1 MIVNTFLW
9 NAHHR
14 SFHRG
19 SQWIFKYKCFRM
31 HLHTT
36 FVFVYF
42 HLCIFICVFVSMYI
56 FCVFVF
62 CIFICVFVFDIL
74 WFIFWQK
81 VHIWL
86 SVETAVR
93 KSRSIC
99 DSIVIDP
106 LHWYCHNTIAKTVLP
121 LYFFHNSF
129 ATIALPQYF
138 SPQYYCHN
146 TFYTILLPQLLLHK
160 YIV

>member
-1 MIVNTFLW
+1 MMVNTLMFYIEYKCTGLAKKSALYNVW
-9 NAHHR
+9 WWIHLCEMHTTGV
-14 SFHRG
+14 STGG

-42 HLCIFICVFVSMYI
+42 HLCIFICVFVFMYL
-56 FCVFVF
+56 FCVFFF
-62 CIFICVFVFDIL
+62 CIFICVFVFNIL
-74 WFIFWQK
+74 RFIFWQK

-106 LHWYCHNTIAKTVLP
+106 LH
-121 LYFFHNSF
+121 
-129 ATIALPQYF
+129 
-138 SPQYYCHN
+138 
-146 TFYTILLPQLLLHK
+146 
-160 YIV
+160 